1 MTHEQ
6 AIATHS
12 TERYLL
18 GEMPELERH
27 QFEQHYFDCIEC
39 AEDVRVGALMR
50 EGARQ
55 VPSTRVARSAQ
66 SVRAWRPSVVLPWAA
81 AATLAVAV
89 GYQTLLVTPALRETT
104 TARAL
109 TPVALRPASR
119 GPAPVIHRP
128 ADGSPVLLAVDINAP
143 VSSAGIS
150 YELRG
155 PNGATE
161 ATGKAALPTGGQ
173 PLFLLLPSAAVSTP
187 GEHTLHMIDA
197 AHPEVEIGDY
207 RFAVQ

>member
-1 MTHEQ
+1 V
-6 AIATHS
+6 I
-12 TERYLL
+12 
-18 GEMPELERH
+18 
-27 QFEQHYFDCIEC
+27 
-39 AEDVRVGALMR
+39 
-50 EGARQ
+50 
-55 VPSTRVARSAQ
+55 
-66 SVRAWRPSVVLPWAA
+66 LPWAA

-89 GYQTLLVTPALRETT
+89 GYQTLLVTPALRDR
-104 TARAL
+104 ASPRAL

-119 GPAPVIHRP
+119 GSAPVVHRP

-143 VSSAGIS
+143 ASSTGIS

-161 ATGKAALPTGGQ
+161 ATGKAALPAAGQ

-197 AHPEVEIGDY
+197 SRPEVEIGDY